1 MLLTL
6 SASCIRHLL
15 TPGKTG
21 KARLS
26 LADLPDYTRQTLGLH
41 GLNLP
46 TDLLAGL
53 SRAQIERLRERADKA
68 GAACLVLIEHD
79 PLAFGVT
86 EDSGASVAMDRL
98 RRVIQAGQLLGC
110 NAVAVRAAGPDE
122 PAVLQRTAERMR
134 RVVQGAE
141 KLELNV
147 LIWPSDGL
155 TNTPERVTELIKKIG
170 GFRVGTLP
178 DFRSAAASPDPVA
191 YLRRLTPYAS
201 LVSATTQKFVSA
213 KGDAEPDADQPVKH
227 APYELKPMVDAIL
240 SVGYDGT
247 LAVDYRGSGDAT
259 LGVVRSRKIFESLLG
274 LEGAPGR
281 G

>member
-6 SASCIRHLL
+6 SASCIRPLL
-15 TPGKTG
+15 APGKTG
-21 KARLS
+21 KARLALS
-26 LADLPDYTRQTLGLH
+26 DLADYTRQTLGLH

-53 SRAQIERLRERADKA
+53 SRPQIERVRERADKA

-79 PLAFGVT
+79 PLSFGD
-86 EDSGASVAMDRL
+86 ESDNAAASAQERL

-110 NAVAVRAAGPDE
+110 NAVAVRAAGRDD

-147 LIWPSDGL
+147 LIWPSEGL
-155 TNTPERVTELIKKIG
+155 TATPERVTELIKKIG

-178 DFRSAAASPDPVA
+178 DFQSAAASAEPVA

-201 LVSATTQKFVSA
+201 LVSATTLKFVA
-213 KGDAEPDADQPVKH
+213 QKGDGEPDPDQPVKH
-227 APYELKPMVDAIL
+227 ASYELKPMVDAIL

-259 LGVVRSRKIFESLLG
+259 LGVVRSRKAFEALLG
-274 LEGAPGR
+274 LEKPAEA
-281 G
+281 

>member
-6 SASCIRHLL
+6 SASCMRHLL

-21 KARLS
+21 KARLA
-26 LADLPDYTRQTLGLH
+26 LADLPEYTRQTLGLH

-53 SRAQIERLRERADKA
+53 SRPEIERVRERADKA

-79 PLAFGVT
+79 PLGFGGPA
-86 EDSGASVAMDRL
+86 DSGASVAMDRL
-98 RRVIQAGQLLGC
+98 RRVVQAGQLLGC
-110 NAVAVRAAGPDE
+110 NAVAVRVAGPDE
-122 PAVLQRTAERMR
+122 PAVLLRTAERMR

-147 LIWPSDGL
+147 LIWPSEGL

-178 DFRSAAASPDPVA
+178 DFRSAASSPDPVA

-201 LVSATTQKFVSA
+201 LVSATTQKFVSV

-227 APYELKPMVDAIL
+227 APYDLKPMVDAIL

-274 LEGAPGR
+274 LEGAPSR
-281 G
+281 E